1 MYTQSIFKSPK
12 DASYVTIRN
21 QNRMLYANYRIQ
33 ENKVQNGC
41 QLRVELQN
49 GGPADADII
58 PKLLEGARETTV
70 VERDLLLANSAC
82 QIDPAPAPRP
92 VFGGSMLFNDS
103 FGSTGTQVTYPND
116 SSLAIG
122 QQSFTIEWFQYW
134 TSDTNFPRPFSIGS
148 YDNNDI
154 DIGVSY
160 EGGILFWNGMSPIF
174 TTNSNPPLNT
184 WTHIAIVGTSGTNLS
199 IYVDGVREYDNS
211 ISYNFTDSTTALSI
225 ANETDPSTI
234 ASFAGTITNFR
245 WVNGT
250 AVYSGASITVPN
262 EPLTAIPGTQLLLLA
277 SNETDLLKDSSTA
290 NRTPTN
296 TGVAYS
302 ATTPF

>member
-1 MYTQSIFKSPK
+1 MYTQSIFKTPK
-12 DASYVTIRN
+12 DASYVTLRN
-21 QNRMLYANYRIQ
+21 QNRMLYANFKIQ

-70 VERDLLLANSAC
+70 TERDLLLANSAC
-82 QIDPAPAPRP
+82 QIPAPAPRP
-92 VFGGSMLFNDS
+92 VFGGSMLFNNG

-122 QQSFTIEWFQYW
+122 QESFTIEWFQYW

-148 YDNNDI
+148 YENGDI
-154 DIGVSY
+154 DIAVSF
-160 EGGILFWNGMSPIF
+160 EGGILFWNGTSPIF

-184 WTHIAIVGTSGTNLS
+184 WTHIAIVGTGGTNLS
-199 IYVDGVREYDNS
+199 LYVNGIEEYSANNN
-211 ISYNFTDSTTALSI
+211 YNFTDSTTALAI
-225 ANETDPSTI
+225 GNETDPSAI
-234 ASFAGTITNFR
+234 ASFAGSITNFR
-245 WVNGT
+245 WVKGT
-250 AVYSGASITVPN
+250 AVYSGASFTVPSQ
-262 EPLTAIPGTQLLLLA
+262 PLTDIPGTQLLLLA
-277 SNETDLLKDSSTA
+277 SNETDVLKDSSAA

-302 ATTPF
+302 TTTPF